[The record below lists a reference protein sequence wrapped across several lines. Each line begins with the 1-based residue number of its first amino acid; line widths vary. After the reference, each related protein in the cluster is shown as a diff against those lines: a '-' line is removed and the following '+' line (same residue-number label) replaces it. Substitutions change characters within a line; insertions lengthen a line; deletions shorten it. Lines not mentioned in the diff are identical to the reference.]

1 MERGIVCG
9 GVNAGEDGVGL
20 LARRA
25 SLGHRGLEALGHI
38 SLALVRR
45 FLGAVDEDHV
55 DIRLRRDH
63 GDAAA
68 HEPSAQHADAGVLA
82 LWHAGRPAHELV
94 RLRLVHE
101 QRAQHVAGYRVREQL
116 RHVFSFQTQGCLDG
130 QLRPFIHA

>member
-68 HEPSAQHADAGVLA
+68 HEPSAQHADARVLT
-82 LWHAGRPAHELV
+82 LWHAGRTAHELV
-94 RLRLVHE
+94 CLGLVHE
-101 QRAQHVAGYRVREQL
+101 QRAQHVPGYRVREQL
-116 RHVFSFQTQGCLDG
+116 RHVLGFQTQGRLDG
-130 QLRPFIHA
+130 QLRAFIHA